1 MLRQPFTIHV
11 LQYMT
16 RKSAIAI
23 LKRVRCEKRVR
34 QLLSVMRHFKDK
46 FYDKYH
52 FLEILDQLFAAD
64 GSNINGVVRSVLNFL
79 FFFFLQKDLTSTKK
93 HKTVYSEQKLKNV
106 YKKHL
111 REKKSLIHLFAFC
124 AFAWLCFDAFSAF
137 SSFNALQ

>member
-1 MLRQPFTIHV
+1 M
-11 LQYMT
+11 
-16 RKSAIAI
+16 
-23 LKRVRCEKRVR
+23 RCEKRVR

-64 GSNINGVVRSVLNFL
+64 GSNINGVFRSVLNFL

-111 REKKSLIHLFAFC
+111 REKKSLIHLFAFY
-124 AFAWLCFDAFSAF
+124 AFAWLYFDAFSAF
-137 SSFNALQ
+137 SSFNAL